1 MCNKK
6 FECLG
11 VAFVISLVIGII
23 TAFLRITAVITV
35 PPVFLWATFG
45 IAVGFIAVALFSF
58 ALSKKNTLCVE
69 TALGT
74 TLASALSTILF
85 SIVLLAITF
94 VATSIV
100 GAIITGLL
108 LLSFSFLLTSAACL
122 TKCLAKVND

>member
-35 PPVFLWATFG
+35 PPIFLWATFG
-45 IAVGFIAVALFSF
+45 IAIVFIVAALLSFS
-58 ALSKKNTLCVE
+58 LSEKNACCVE
-69 TALGT
+69 TALGA
-74 TLASALSTILF
+74 TLTGALGTVLF
-85 SIVLLAITF
+85 SVVLLAITF
-94 VATSIV
+94 VATSSV

-108 LLSFSFLLTSAACL
+108 LMSFSFLLTSAACL
-122 TKCLAKVND
+122 AKCLAKVND